1 MIISER
7 ESDYI
12 SKIIDPRDCR
22 RDPRVG
28 IFCSAMCHDDLT
40 RGGAEV
46 SAEWKDGRVVSC
58 KVSADRKFAGKITAN
73 GKEYEIKLSSGE
85 TAEII

>member
-1 MIISER
+1 MDFT
-7 ESDYI
+7 SDLPSRLHALY
-12 SKIIDPRDCR
+12 
-22 RDPRVG
+22 
-28 IFCSAMCHDDLT
+28 T
-40 RGGAEV
+40 REV